1 MKKFR
6 MYYYFNGNHWTLIK
20 QSDKPEDIIT
30 YIQDNLSELED
41 AFDEDAPNY
50 FKIGIFNSD
59 NECRQFFQGDPQEL
73 LAVMENNL
81 SYWE

>member
-6 MYYYFNGNHWTLIK
+6 MYYYFNGNHWTLIN
-20 QSDKPEDIIT
+20 QSDKPEDIIR

-50 FKIGIFNSD
+50 FEIGIYNRD
-59 NECRQFFQGDPQEL
+59 NTCKQFFQGDPQEL
-73 LAVMENNL
+73 LEVMERNL
-81 SYWE
+81 QYWK